1 MHSLKIAPLAAALLL
16 AFSTSSQAAFDP
28 AQFGALDVTFGSQ
41 GKQSTSFSPFN
52 DAAHDVALQSNGK
65 IVLAGHAGNTQGTE
79 DDFALLRYNTDGNL
93 DTTFGVGGKTT
104 TAFFAAPNDNW
115 DVANAVAI
123 QPDGKIIAA
132 GWTIN
137 PQRQRVFALARY
149 NVDGSLDTTFDLDGL
164 VTSRLRSQPEE
175 TDDYIS
181 DVTLQADGKIVVTGW
196 SLTYDS
202 IEKRSHYDIATVRYL
217 SNGALDTSFGAAK
230 TGIVITPI
238 GQSDDGANGIVIQP
252 DGKIVVAGASCNS
265 LDCSVNNGNFD
276 FAFVRYNTDG
286 SLDNSFNDD
295 GKATFA
301 TSILIYNDGASRVT
315 LQPDGRIVAAG
326 GRAKGDY
333 NYRQPVGMQADDS
346 DYYQRGDFALVRINP
361 NGQLDTSFG
370 QMGWV
375 KTPIGLDASGAAD
388 IAYRPNGQLVVVG
401 AAEYN
406 TVNTSFAMAMYNS
419 NGSLDTSFGQ
429 AGSGIVTTAFNANPS
444 AANGVVV
451 QPNGDIVVVGS
462 VSSPAYG
469 KDFASARYMAPDVI
483 PNAFAFAAM
492 GSQEVSTSVTSNPV
506 TPSGFDGST
515 LVTFSG
521 AGDYRINDGE
531 YTRASSMMK
540 PGDQITVRQT
550 TSSQYGSSQTST
562 VTVGGVGSDFVTA
575 TRAQAESGGG
585 GALGMEGLALFGV
598 PLLAWARRRM
608 GGKSK

>member
-1 MHSLKIAPLAAALLL
+1 MHSLKTTPLAAALLL
-16 AFSTSSQAAFDP
+16 ALSTSSQAAFDP

-41 GKQSTSFSPFN
+41 GKQSTSFSPLN
-52 DAAHDVALQSNGK
+52 DVAHGVALQSNGK
-65 IVLAGHAGNTQGTE
+65 IVLAGFAYNKDETHK
-79 DDFALLRYNTDGNL
+79 DFALLRYNTDGQL
-93 DTTFGVGGKTT
+93 DTTFGVGGKLTT
-104 TAFFAAPNDNW
+104 EFYPKPNTIW
-115 DVANAVAI
+115 EVANAVAI
-123 QPDGKIIAA
+123 QADGKVIAA
-132 GWTIN
+132 GWTNGTAVIENGQIVNTIN
-137 PQRQRVFALARY
+137 RIFALARY
-149 NVDGSLDTTFDLDGL
+149 NVDGTLDTSFGVNGL
-164 VTSRLRSQPEE
+164 VKTKLRSKPEDNND
-175 TDDYIS
+175 TIS
-181 DVTLQADGKIVVTGW
+181 DMALQADGKIVVTGW
-196 SLTYDS
+196 SYDS
-202 IEKRSHYDIATVRYL
+202 VAQGYDFATVRYL
-217 SNGALDTSFGAAK
+217 SNGALDPSFGAAK
-230 TGIVITPI
+230 TGIVLTPI

-252 DGKIVVAGASCNS
+252 DGKIVVAGQSCNS
-265 LDCSVNNGNFD
+265 LDCSVNNGNSD
-276 FAFVRYNTDG
+276 FAFARYNTDG

-301 TSILIYNDGASRVT
+301 TSILIYNDGASKVT
-315 LQPDGRIVAAG
+315 LQADGRIVAAG
-326 GRAKGDY
+326 GRAQGDN
-333 NYRQPVGMQADDS
+333 NYR
-346 DYYQRGDFALVRINP
+346 QRGDFALVRLNP

-469 KDFASARYMAPDVI
+469 EDFAAARYMAPDVI

-492 GSQEVSTSVTSNPV
+492 GSQEVSTPVTSAPV

-550 TSSQYGSSQTST
+550 TSSQYGASQTST

-575 TRAQAESGGG
+575 TRVQAESGGG

-598 PLLAWARRRM
+598 PLLAWTRRRM